1 MSRKPLSNVGMV
13 CDEHAPKPQKKFA
26 EKPAESYVGH
36 YVKKAFHVHNPE
48 TLAPSLEHMWVLVKR
63 VSKGKLEGTLGSAPV
78 MRTSLKYGDRVKVEL
93 SEIEEFLQGDG

>member
-1 MSRKPLSNVGMV
+1 
-13 CDEHAPKPQKKFA
+13 
-26 EKPAESYVGH
+26 
-36 YVKKAFHVHNPE
+36 
-48 TLAPSLEHMWVLVKR
+48 MWVLVKR